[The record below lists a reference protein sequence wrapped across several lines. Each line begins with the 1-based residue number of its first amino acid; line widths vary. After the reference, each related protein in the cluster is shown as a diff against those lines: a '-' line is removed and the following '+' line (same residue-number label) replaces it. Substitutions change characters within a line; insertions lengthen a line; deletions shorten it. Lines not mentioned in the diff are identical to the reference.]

1 MSSTIT
7 VLITISLIL
16 TLIVLHKPL
25 SKKLYEFYQNPQNT
39 RDAMIEITKIN
50 FKEEDKL
57 IKELTPYYN
66 LIVKNEAGKKTEQPG
81 SDTSKYEDEV
91 RKSIAISNPNVIPLY
106 NLNKILEVIQSLNH
120 LPTEAQLYLSYM
132 FLPQNVN
139 NYLSTTQYLYDNGS
153 KYYETLSTLG
163 GPNKSKQYDVK
174 GATPT
179 SLGISG
185 PEPENFTDCC
195 NKPTINDI
203 GGDFK
208 LQVDKIQKTPLN
220 DSIIEQ
226 LYNTSNDRIKLL
238 NSINNLKQLLEKTRS
253 VFNKLN
259 SLVNSV
265 NSSGSSNATNTG
277 YAKLVSGESLDKALE
292 GFTNSEQYS
301 FLIRPRA

>member
-1 MSSTIT
+1 MSSTII
-7 VLITISLIL
+7 VFSIFIFILI
-16 TLIVLHKPL
+16 LIVLVKPL
-25 SKKLYEFYQNPQNT
+25 SKKMYEYYQNPQDS
-39 RDAMIEITKIN
+39 RSGMIETIRKN
-50 FKEEDKL
+50 FEEENKL

-91 RKSIAISNPNVIPLY
+91 RKSIAISNPNVISLY
-106 NLNKILEVIQSLNH
+106 NLNKILEVIQSLNY

-139 NYLSTTQYLYDNGS
+139 NYLSTTQYLYDKGS

-163 GPNKSKQYDVK
+163 GPNKSKQYDVN

-195 NKPTINDI
+195 NKPTVNDI

-208 LQVDKIQKTPLN
+208 QQVDKIQKTPLN
-220 DSIIEQ
+220 DSDIEK
-226 LYNTSNDRIKLL
+226 LYNKSIDRVKLL
-238 NSINNLKQLLEKTRS
+238 NSINNLQSLLEKTRT

-259 SLVNSV
+259 SLVDSV
-265 NSSGSSNATNTG
+265 NSSGSSKSTNTG

-292 GFTNSEQYS
+292 GFTDLPQYS
-301 FLIRPRA
+301 FLIRPST